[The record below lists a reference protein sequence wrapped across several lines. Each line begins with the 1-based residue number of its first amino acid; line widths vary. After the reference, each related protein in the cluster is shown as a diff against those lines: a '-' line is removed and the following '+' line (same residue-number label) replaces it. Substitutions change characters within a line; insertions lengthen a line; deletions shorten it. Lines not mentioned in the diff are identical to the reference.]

1 MGKIYQKIYLQN
13 KNLPKGVLGGFTLIE
28 LLVVVLIIGILAAVA
43 LPQYQVAVLKARYTQ
58 MMILGNAIRQAQ
70 DRYYMANGYYTTQI
84 EDLDIGLPCTVSES
98 GTYCTAE
105 NFVCYTNDGTGE
117 GMTGLAYCETRPPS
131 PYLAYAASP
140 HNGDKRY
147 CFAEE
152 NSNLANRVC
161 LSSGGVYKSTN
172 NNHKNYELN

>member
-43 LPQYQVAVLKARYTQ
+43 LPQYQVAVMKARYTQ

-84 EDLDIGLPCTVSES
+84 EDLDIGLPCEVNAARTGCS
-98 GTYCTAE
+98 AK
-105 NFVCYTNDGTGE
+105 NFICYTNDGTG
-117 GMTGLAYCETRPPS
+117 GGTTRVAYCMS
-131 PYLAYAASP
+131 QDPYLAYSASP
-140 HNGDKRY
+140 NYGEKRY
-147 CFAEE
+147 CYAAE
-152 NSNLANRVC
+152 NNDIANRVC
-161 LSSGGVYKSTN
+161 QSFGGVYKSTS